1 MTSQKKQA
9 LQKTLEALIPYR
21 DMAEWF
27 LWTLQETENEELSEA
42 LYDTISM
49 DIKSI
54 KDEKKRKIVK
64 NALEKI
70 KQHEKIE
77 NRETEQYLEDLIDNI

>member
-1 MTSQKKQA
+1 MIPQKKQA
-9 LQKTLEALIPYR
+9 LQKTLETLIPYR

-27 LWTLQETENEELSEA
+27 LLTLQETEREELSDA

-49 DIKSI
+49 EIKSI